1 LREISEVDKDVLLHF
16 RVTQP
21 EAEALRQYAKSEQK
35 SLSQAIREALR
46 DAIEKGQAQV
56 LKRR

>member
-1 LREISEVDKDVLLHF
+1 MDKDVLLHF

-21 EAEALRQYAKSEQK
+21 EAEALRQHAKSEGK

-46 DAIEKGQAQV
+46 DAIDKGQSQ
-56 LKRR
+56 LTKRR

>member
-1 LREISEVDKDVLLHF
+1 MDKDVLLHF

-21 EAEALRQYAKSEQK
+21 EAEALRQYAKSEDK

-46 DAIEKGQAQV
+46 EAIDKGQNQI

>member
-1 LREISEVDKDVLLHF
+1 MDKDVLLHF

-21 EAEALRQYAKSEQK
+21 EAESLKAYAKSQGK

-46 DAIEKGQAQV
+46 DTIEKGQSQ
-56 LKRR
+56 LKRA